1 MTIMASINPGMS
13 SGWPIRFKVPRVLIK
28 AKKTG
33 NSEITVNF
41 QSKKNKNKR
50 MVTLIPMITNI
61 FVNVEIKACRVF
73 AKKRSDQIVCPQIDI
88 FQKTF
93 QPDKICR

>member
-1 MTIMASINPGMS
+1 MLAQQEFVLLFEGLLFGVELP
-13 SGWPIRFKVPRVLIK
+13 LIK
-28 AKKTG
+28 AKRTG
-33 NSEITVNF
+33 NSEIMVNF

-61 FVNVEIKACRVF
+61 FVNVENKSRPSFCE
-73 AKKRSDQIVCPQIDI
+73 KKVGSNNLPQIDI
-88 FQKTF
+88 FRKTF

>member
-1 MTIMASINPGMS
+1 MTTMASINPGMS

-61 FVNVEIKACRVF
+61 FVNVENKSLPISCE
-73 AKKRSDQIVCPQIDI
+73 KKVGSNSLPAD
-88 FQKTF
+88 
-93 QPDKICR
+93 